1 MRASA
6 SGEAKASPD
15 WTGELSGVV
24 GVYGVGVYDVGEPSG
39 DAGVYD
45 VGEYGGGV
53 YGGVG
58 YLWSVENIG
67 EAPNSVYGET
77 LCGGG
82 GGTGGG
88 DGVRQ
93 RTPVMTEVASVAAGW
108 IHRDCRDGVCVGESV
123 LLREGDV
130 VPASDSAAESFGV
143 VSVWKAVPSAVLE
156 ETVPAEPPFSH
167 SAKTGLSDD
176 DAAGAPPASPPSSAS
191 DSSSARSLPN
201 VFMKPSF

>member
-1 MRASA
+1 M
-6 SGEAKASPD
+6 
-15 WTGELSGVV
+15 
-24 GVYGVGVYDVGEPSG
+24 YGVGVYDVGEPSG

-45 VGEYGGGV
+45 VGEYP
-53 YGGVG
+53 
-58 YLWSVENIG
+58 WSVENIG

-77 LCGGG
+77 LCGG

-123 LLREGDV
+123 LLRDGDV

-201 VFMKPSF
+201 VFMKPFF